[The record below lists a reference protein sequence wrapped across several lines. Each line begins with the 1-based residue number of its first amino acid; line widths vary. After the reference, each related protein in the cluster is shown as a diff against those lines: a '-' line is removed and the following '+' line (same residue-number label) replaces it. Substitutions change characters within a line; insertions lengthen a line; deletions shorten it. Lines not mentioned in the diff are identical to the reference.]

1 MTGAPALEETTRM
14 TNQSTPPSGAT
25 DDPVAVYEAEME
37 HPEPDRQPIAD
48 RLERVVLGI
57 GSVVM
62 WANVALIGVIIA
74 QVGLRYLFSM
84 NYPKLDEMQWHLYG
98 LTTMVGLSYA
108 MVKDSHVRV
117 DIFYGGLN
125 DHSKRIIEV
134 VGILALLVPFIYL
147 MIDQGFDYFQESFR
161 LNERSS
167 SPTGLPA
174 RWAFKAVM
182 PISFVLLGVAA
193 LARLIHDGHALM
205 TRDRG
210 EGAGLGRIAILLIV
224 FAALI
229 WGVSSFVEATEEKLV
244 VAMFLSFIGLLFVGF
259 PVAWV
264 LAGVGVAYCGV
275 AYMFDNDMMAW
286 TGLESTLTGLDY
298 LTLGAVVNRIYATMS
313 NAVLVALPMF
323 IFMGLMLD
331 ESGVAEKLMMSMQ
344 RMFGTVRGGLA
355 LTVVTIGII
364 LAASTGIVGASVVL
378 LGVLSLPA
386 MLAQGYSKPL
396 ATGAIAASGT
406 LGILIPPSIMLV
418 IMADQ
423 MALSVGDLF
432 MAALI
437 PGLMVGGLY
446 LAFIYILGL
455 IRPDM
460 MPLPEGAKTA
470 DWEAVKEMMVAV
482 LPPVILILAVLG
494 SIFAGLTTPTE
505 ASGVGALGATL
516 LAVAYRKLNLRK
528 LVNVCVATFNTTAY
542 IFAIFIGATV
552 FSYVLRELGGD
563 ELIEHIITS
572 AGFGP
577 NGTILFILFVVFI
590 LGFFLDWIE
599 ITLIVLPLMRPIVKA
614 LGFDIEGF
622 GVLDEPTLIW
632 FVIMVAVTLQT
643 SFLTPPVGFALFY
656 LKGVCPPE
664 VKLSHIYLG
673 VIPFVL
679 LQLTGLTLLFLFP
692 TLATWLPA
700 VAY

>member
-1 MTGAPALEETTRM
+1 M

-455 IRPDM
+455 LRPDM
-460 MPLPEGAKTA
+460 MPLPQGAKA
-470 DWEAVKEMMVAV
+470 PDMAAVKEMLVAV